1 MTTFLVAAIQMDT
14 TSNQDQNLS
23 VAADFIGE
31 AAKKGAKLIALPETM
46 VYLGRDYAAL
56 SEAVPGGK
64 TATYLSALA
73 RKYGVYIEGGS
84 LYERNENDPVRPYNT
99 TFLLG
104 PDGAFLGKYS
114 KLHPFDV
121 VLDSGVTSRESSHV
135 APGHEIVTVKTAGV
149 GTLGFG
155 ICYDLRFGELFRLM
169 ALRGAQILVLPA
181 NFTEATGRA
190 HWEVLVRAR
199 AIENECYVIAPN
211 QVGKKPRFTAYGHSL
226 IVDPRGKVL
235 AEADGTETGVI
246 YAPID
251 LDLVSKVR
259 KETFTLQNR
268 REDIYSLCLK

>member
-1 MTTFLVAAIQMDT
+1 MTTFLAAAIQMDT
-14 TSNQDQNLS
+14 TSNQERNLS

-46 VYLGRDYAAL
+46 AYLGRDYAAF

-64 TATYLSALA
+64 TETYLSRLA
-73 RKYGVYIEGGS
+73 KKYGVYIVGGS
-84 LYERNENDPVRPYNT
+84 LYERNENDLVRPYNT

-121 VLDSGVTSRESSHV
+121 VLDSGVMSRESSHV
-135 APGHEIVTVKTAGV
+135 APGHDIVTVKTDGV
-149 GTLGFG
+149 GTLGLG

-226 IVDPRGKVL
+226 LVDPRGKVL
-235 AEADGTETGVI
+235 AEAGGTETGVI

>member
-1 MTTFLVAAIQMDT
+1 MTTFLAAAIQMDT
-14 TSNQDQNLS
+14 TSNQERNLS

-46 VYLGRDYAAL
+46 AYLGRDYAAF

-64 TATYLSALA
+64 TVTYLSRLA
-73 RKYGVYIEGGS
+73 KKYGVYIVGGS
-84 LYERNENDPVRPYNT
+84 LYERNENDLVRPYNT

-135 APGHEIVTVKTAGV
+135 APGHDIVTVKTDGV
-149 GTLGFG
+149 GTLGLG

-235 AEADGTETGVI
+235 AEAGGMETGII

>member
-1 MTTFLVAAIQMDT
+1 MTTFLAAAIQMDT
-14 TSNQDQNLS
+14 TSNQERNLS

-46 VYLGRDYAAL
+46 AYLGRDYAAF

-64 TATYLSALA
+64 TETYLSRLA
-73 RKYGVYIEGGS
+73 KKYGVYIVGGS
-84 LYERNENDPVRPYNT
+84 LYERNENDLVRPYNT

-114 KLHPFDV
+114 KIHPFDV

-135 APGHEIVTVKTAGV
+135 APGHDIVTVKTDGV
-149 GTLGFG
+149 GTLGLG

-226 IVDPRGKVL
+226 LVDPRGKVL
-235 AEADGTETGVI
+235 AEAGGTETGVI

>member
-23 VAADFIGE
+23 VVADFIGE

-46 VYLGRDYAAL
+46 AYLGRDYAAL

-64 TATYLSALA
+64 TATYLSTLA

-84 LYERNENDPVRPYNT
+84 LYERNENDPARPYNT

-169 ALRGAQILVLPA
+169 AFGAHRFWCFLRTLRKQ
-181 NFTEATGRA
+181 RA
-190 HWEVLVRAR
+190 
-199 AIENECYVIAPN
+199 
-211 QVGKKPRFTAYGHSL
+211 
-226 IVDPRGKVL
+226 
-235 AEADGTETGVI
+235 
-246 YAPID
+246 APIG
-251 LDLVSKVR
+251 K
-259 KETFTLQNR
+259 
-268 REDIYSLCLK
+268 SLFGPGPLKMNATSLHRTKWERSLALRPMVTP

>member
-1 MTTFLVAAIQMDT
+1 MTTFLAAAIQMDT
-14 TSNQDQNLS
+14 TSNQERNLS

-46 VYLGRDYAAL
+46 AYLGRDYAAF

-64 TATYLSALA
+64 TETYLSRLA
-73 RKYGVYIEGGS
+73 KKYGVYIVGGS
-84 LYERNENDPVRPYNT
+84 LYERNENDLVRPYNT

-135 APGHEIVTVKTAGV
+135 APGHDIVTVKTDGV
-149 GTLGFG
+149 GTLGLG

-169 ALRGAQILVLPA
+169 ALRGAQSLVLPA

-199 AIENECYVIAPN
+199 AMENECYVIAPN
-211 QVGKKPRFTAYGHSL
+211 QVGKTPRFTAYGHSL
-226 IVDPRGKVL
+226 LVDPRGKVL
-235 AEADGTETGVI
+235 AEAGGTETGVI

-259 KETFTLQNR
+259 KETFTLQTR

>member
-1 MTTFLVAAIQMDT
+1 MTTFLAAAIQMDT
-14 TSNQDQNLS
+14 TSNQERNLS

-46 VYLGRDYAAL
+46 AYLGRDYAAF

-64 TATYLSALA
+64 TETYLSRLA
-73 RKYGVYIEGGS
+73 KKYGVYIVGGS
-84 LYERNENDPVRPYNT
+84 LYERNENDLVRPYNT

-135 APGHEIVTVKTAGV
+135 APGHDIVTVKTDGV
-149 GTLGFG
+149 GTLGLG

-226 IVDPRGKVL
+226 LVDPRGKVL
-235 AEADGTETGVI
+235 AEAGGTETGVI